1 MAVSGGKWASV
12 SSPLVHRCGSCGT
25 NPPALATP
33 PLNPLHA
40 PLSAGFSIDVGIA
53 WANAPLVLGMT
64 AGLITLKSLIVAL
77 VCTLARLKLG
87 TAIRSGLLLA
97 QGGEFA
103 FVIFGL
109 AQTHGI
115 LLPKQACAYACRM
128 CVCVL
133 CVCVC
138 VQHS

>member
-1 MAVSGGKWASV
+1 MGLLCFVTTG
-12 SSPLVHRCGSCGT
+12 
-25 NPPALATP
+25 
-33 PLNPLHA
+33 A
-40 PLSAGFSIDVGIA
+40 PLRSCDTTLRLSRHPLPSPCASPSPGFSIDVGIA

-87 TAIRSGLLLA
+87 TAIRSGLLLS

-115 LLPKQACAYACRM
+115 LLPKQARVYAC
-128 CVCVL
+128 VCGM
-133 CVCVC
+133 
-138 VQHS
+138 

>member
-1 MAVSGGKWASV
+1 MRLS
-12 SSPLVHRCGSCGT
+12 
-25 NPPALATP
+25 PPACASR
-33 PLNPLHA
+33 
-40 PLSAGFSIDVGIA
+40 LSAGFSIDVGIA

-115 LLPKQACAYACRM
+115 LLPKQACACACGMCMCMCMCECVCM
-128 CVCVL
+128 CVCA
-133 CVCVC
+133 CVCAC
-138 VQHS
+138 TAASCYP

>member
-1 MAVSGGKWASV
+1 
-12 SSPLVHRCGSCGT
+12 
-25 NPPALATP
+25 
-33 PLNPLHA
+33 
-40 PLSAGFSIDVGIA
+40 
-53 WANAPLVLGMT
+53 MT

-87 TAIRSGLLLA
+87 TAIRSGLLLS

-115 LLPKQACAYACRM
+115 LLPKQARVYAC
-128 CVCVL
+128 VCGM
-133 CVCVC
+133 
-138 VQHS
+138 

>member
-1 MAVSGGKWASV
+1 M
-12 SSPLVHRCGSCGT
+12 
-25 NPPALATP
+25 
-33 PLNPLHA
+33 
-40 PLSAGFSIDVGIA
+40 GIA

-87 TAIRSGLLLA
+87 TAIRSGLLLS

-115 LLPKQACAYACRM
+115 LLPKQAC
-128 CVCVL
+128 V

-138 VQHS
+138 VCMHVYMHVYMHGILLPEQIELLY